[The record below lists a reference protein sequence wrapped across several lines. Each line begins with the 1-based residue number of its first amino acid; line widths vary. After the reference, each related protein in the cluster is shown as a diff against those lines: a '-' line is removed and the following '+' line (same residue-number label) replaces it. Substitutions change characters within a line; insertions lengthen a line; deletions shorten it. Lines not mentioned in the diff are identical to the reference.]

1 MIKSRLNV
9 RKSQTPMP
17 KRQKKRK
24 FKTFNFGAFRTFGA
38 IFDLLE
44 T

>member
-1 MIKSRLNV
+1 MIKLRLNL
-9 RKSQTPMP
+9 RKSQTPTS

-24 FKTFNFGAFRTFGA
+24 FKTFNFGAFDPFGA

-44 T
+44 I